1 MALVTEAKAVDY
13 VKIAVLAWLGV
24 FVVNRALRAMGAGQ
38 FAATQQANG

>member
-24 FVVNRALRAMGAGQ
+24 FVVNRVLRAMGVGQ
-38 FAATQQANG
+38 FAATKQANG